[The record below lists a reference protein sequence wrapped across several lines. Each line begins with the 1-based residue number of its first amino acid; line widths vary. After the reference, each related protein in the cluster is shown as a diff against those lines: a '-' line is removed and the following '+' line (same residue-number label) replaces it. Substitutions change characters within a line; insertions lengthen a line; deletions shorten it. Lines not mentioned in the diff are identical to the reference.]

1 MGSSRSHPLPEGIF
15 VEMES
20 PLYKYVVSLPGDFLD
35 PDTEFEN
42 WSIKDLDDEI
52 DRLNKRIGEIE
63 SERVQVL
70 GTTGLD
76 EDEYDSDDVMNDPD
90 VRDIVERG
98 GHICHI
104 FDGECLACTMDEE

>member
-1 MGSSRSHPLPEGIF
+1 MGSSRSHPLPAGIF

-42 WSIKDLDDEI
+42 WSVKDLDDEI

-63 SERVQVL
+63 SERVQVM
-70 GTTGLD
+70 GTTVLD

-90 VRDIVERG
+90 IRDIVERG